1 MSALV
6 PVHFGT
12 MPALCSESFVM
23 PDICLSHVQGLRTGG
38 GSGAFSPV
46 HPTPKDSLG
55 AAAAANAFVSSPRAA
70 MRESPMSGQLTGPGG
85 KGSSS
90 MFVGPSRPRSA
101 AARALLAG
109 TTLHPVVQLG
119 WQPLCEVHCNGC
131 VPAGVPG

>member
-1 MSALV
+1 MCAS
-6 PVHFGT
+6 
-12 MPALCSESFVM
+12 
-23 PDICLSHVQGLRTGG
+23 QGLRTGG

-55 AAAAANAFVSSPRAA
+55 AAAAANAAFVSSPRAGS
-70 MRESPMSGQLTGPGG
+70 MRESPVSGQLTGPGG

-131 VPAGVPG
+131 ALCGTLW

>member
-1 MSALV
+1 MLPLRYNVTVALKI
-6 PVHFGT
+6 GIE
-12 MPALCSESFVM
+12 MP
-23 PDICLSHVQGLRTGG
+23 HVRSCCAQGLRTGG

-46 HPTPKDSLG
+46 HPTPKESLG

-70 MRESPMSGQLTGPGG
+70 VRESPVSGQLTGPGG
-85 KGSSS
+85 KSSSS

-131 VPAGVPG
+131 APSTCPE